1 MYSIIHSIKLKE
13 EFILKQITLT
23 KSEKEIMGL
32 LWNTDRPLTA
42 TEIVNLTPERTWKK
56 SYIHL
61 LINSLI
67 EKKLIKSESLVR
79 TGRNFGR
86 AFVATMTE
94 EEFMILQITTG
105 RNFSPNSIPTL
116 VSALLDA
123 TDDPELILKVD
134 EILKAR
140 KEKLEM

>member
-1 MYSIIHSIKLKE
+1 MD
-13 EFILKQITLT
+13 
-23 KSEKEIMGL
+23 L

-67 EKKLIKSESLVR
+67 DKNLIKSDTLVR

-86 AFVATMTE
+86 AFVAIDTQ
-94 EEFMILQITTG
+94 EEFEIRQITSA
-105 RNFSPNSIPTL
+105 RNFSQDSVPAL
-116 VSALLDA
+116 VSVLLESVSSPAVLDRLIGILQEKK
-123 TDDPELILKVD
+123 EL
-134 EILKAR
+134 
-140 KEKLEM
+140 LEAQSGQK